1 MCYPKRRQTKGVRRC
16 YLIIPTILCMG
27 EFPTM
32 SSQAW
37 FWTAEVQQAVAAS
50 ARELDAGDSE
60 VYSSGAEFLVSLA
73 DPEA

>member
-1 MCYPKRRQTKGVRRC
+1 
-16 YLIIPTILCMG
+16 
-27 EFPTM
+27 M